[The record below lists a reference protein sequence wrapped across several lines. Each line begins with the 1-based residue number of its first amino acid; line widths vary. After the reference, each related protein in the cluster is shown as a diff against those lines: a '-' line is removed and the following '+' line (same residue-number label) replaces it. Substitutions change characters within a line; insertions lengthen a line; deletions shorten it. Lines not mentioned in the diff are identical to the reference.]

1 MGAVIHPSAS
11 DMTLRTRLALSLVII
26 AAVLV
31 VPLVVARFAMQS
43 LHREMREL
51 REGDFQAS
59 LLLGRLRDAVADVRA
74 REVALGVLASDT
86 ANTDLRT
93 SLTKARSLNDSLG
106 RFHLEASTTRIHEAL
121 ATITPASQREYEA
134 LASRNVDL
142 AERISRDTIGPALR
156 EAERA
161 IVPAEGSLRT
171 RTAERVAAADD
182 ALTDGERFALAALA
196 VALLLATAIALWL
209 TRSISK
215 PVWELEAGMRAVADG
230 ELGHALQY
238 DVSRRDEFGRLAV
251 SFQEMT
257 RQLAEL
263 DKLKAE
269 FVSIASHE
277 LKTPIN
283 VIQGYLQLISEGVYG
298 PVNEKQEPIIRTI
311 QAQSKTL
318 QRLAHQLLDVSRFEA
333 GGGRIEPRPVKL
345 PLMLDELER
354 TFHVLAV
361 QRQIDFQ
368 VIRKDGIPV
377 DVTWDWERINEVTG
391 NLLSNA
397 FKFTGAGGT
406 VHLTAGPSEN
416 GVCIQVQD
424 SGAGIAPDQ
433 LTHVFEKFYQ
443 ADNQKSASAKGTG
456 LGLAIAKE
464 IVEAHQGKIS
474 VQSTVGA
481 GTNFTLTL
489 PIAVVNRRRTGAI
502 QLLVPTEGA

>member
-1 MGAVIHPSAS
+1 
-11 DMTLRTRLALSLVII
+11 MTLRARLALSLVII

-59 LLLGRLRDAVADVRA
+59 LILGRLRDAIADVRA
-74 REVALGVLASDT
+74 REVALGVLTSDT
-86 ANTDLRT
+86 ANVYLRT
-93 SLTKARSLNDSLG
+93 ALTHATALNDSLG
-106 RFHLEASTTRIHEAL
+106 RFHLDGATTRIHDGL
-121 ATITPASQREYEA
+121 ATITPAAQREYEA
-134 LASRNVDL
+134 LATKNVDL
-142 AERISRDTIGPALR
+142 AERISRDTIANALR
-156 EAERA
+156 DAELAIGSAER
-161 IVPAEGSLRT
+161 ELRT
-171 RTAERVAAADD
+171 RTADRVAAADD

-196 VALLLATAIALWL
+196 VALLLAAAIALWL

-230 ELGHALQY
+230 ELSHALHY
-238 DVSRRDEFGRLAV
+238 NVARGDEFGRLAV

-257 RQLAEL
+257 RQLREL

-283 VIQGYLQLISEGVYG
+283 VVLGYLQLMTDGVYG
-298 PVNEKQEPIIRTI
+298 PVNEKQEPIINTI
-311 QAQSKTL
+311 QTQARTL

-333 GGGRIEPRPVKL
+333 GGGRIEPRPIKL

-361 QRQIDFQ
+361 QREVDFR
-368 VIRKDGIPV
+368 VIREPNLPV

-397 FKFTGAGGT
+397 FKFTPAGGT
-406 VHLTAGPSEN
+406 VHLTASPCAN
-416 GVCIQVQD
+416 GVCITVKD

-433 LTHVFEKFYQ
+433 LNHVFEKFYQ

-474 VQSTVGA
+474 VESTVGG
-481 GTNFTLTL
+481 GTTFTLEL
-489 PIAVVNRRRTGAI
+489 PVTVVNRRRTGGFRLI
-502 QLLVPTEGA
+502 VPTKA

>member
-1 MGAVIHPSAS
+1 
-11 DMTLRTRLALSLVII
+11 MTLRARLALSLVII

-51 REGDFQAS
+51 REGDFVAS
-59 LLLGRLRDAVADVRA
+59 LILGRLRDAIAEVRT
-74 REVALGVLASDT
+74 REFALGVVKSDT
-86 ANTDLRT
+86 ANADLRVAIAHAT
-93 SLTKARSLNDSLG
+93 ALNDSLG
-106 RFHLEASTTRIHEAL
+106 RFHLDGATTRIHDAF
-121 ATITPASQREYEA
+121 AIISPAAQREYDA
-134 LASRNVDL
+134 LASKNVDL
-142 AERISRDTIGPALR
+142 ADAISRDTIAPALR

-161 IVPAEGSLRT
+161 IRPAESALGT
-171 RTAERVAAADD
+171 RTAERVAAADV

-196 VALLLATAIALWL
+196 VALLLATAISLWL

-230 ELGHALQY
+230 ELGHTLSY
-238 DVSRRDEFGRLAV
+238 DVARGDEFGRLAV

-257 RQLAEL
+257 RQLTEL

-283 VIQGYLQLISEGVYG
+283 VIQGYLQLMAEGVYG
-298 PVNEKQEPIIRTI
+298 PVNEKQEPVIKTI

-333 GGGRIEPRPVKL
+333 GGGRIEPRPIKL
-345 PLMLDELER
+345 PQMLDELER

-361 QRQIDFQ
+361 QREVDFR
-368 VIRKDGIPV
+368 VIREPGLPV

-397 FKFTGAGGT
+397 FKFTPAGGT
-406 VHLTAGPSEN
+406 VHLTASPCEN
-416 GVCIQVQD
+416 GVCIQVKD

-433 LTHVFEKFYQ
+433 LKHVFEKFYQ

-464 IVEAHQGKIS
+464 IVEAHQGNIT
-474 VQSTVGA
+474 VESTVGS
-481 GTNFTLTL
+481 GTTFILTL
-489 PIAVVNRRRTGAI
+489 PVAVVNRRRTGGFRLI
-502 QLLVPTEGA
+502 VPAGV

>member
-1 MGAVIHPSAS
+1 
-11 DMTLRTRLALSLVII
+11 MTLRARLALSLVII

-31 VPLVVARFAMQS
+31 VPLVVAQFAMQS

-59 LLLGRLRDAVADVRA
+59 LILGRLRDAIADVRA
-74 REVALGVLASDT
+74 REVALGVLTSDEANVYLRAALTRAT
-86 ANTDLRT
+86 A
-93 SLTKARSLNDSLG
+93 LNDSLG
-106 RFHLEASTTRIHEAL
+106 RFHLDGATTRIHDGL
-121 ATITPASQREYEA
+121 ATITPAALREFEA
-134 LASRNVDL
+134 LSTKNVDL
-142 AERISRDTIGPALR
+142 AERISRDTIAPALR

-161 IVPAEGSLRT
+161 IGPAESALRT
-171 RTAERVAAADD
+171 RTADRVAAADD
-182 ALTDGERFALAALA
+182 ALTDGEHFALAALA
-196 VALLLATAIALWL
+196 VALLLATAISLWL

-230 ELGHALQY
+230 ELGHTLHY
-238 DVSRRDEFGRLAV
+238 DVARGDEFGRLAV

-257 RQLAEL
+257 RQLKEL

-283 VIQGYLQLISEGVYG
+283 VIQGYLQLMAEGVYG
-298 PVNEKQEPIIRTI
+298 PVNEKQEPVIQTI
-311 QAQSKTL
+311 QAQAKTM

-333 GGGRIEPRPVKL
+333 GGGRIEPRPIKL
-345 PLMLDELER
+345 PQMLDELER

-361 QRQIDFQ
+361 QREVDFR
-368 VIRKDGIPV
+368 VIHAPNLPV

-397 FKFTGAGGT
+397 FKFTPAGGT
-406 VHLTAGPSEN
+406 VHLTAAPSEN
-416 GVCIQVQD
+416 GVCIQVRD

-433 LTHVFEKFYQ
+433 LKHVFEKFYQ
-443 ADNQKSASAKGTG
+443 ANNQKSASAKGTG

-464 IVEAHQGKIS
+464 IMEAHQGKIS
-474 VQSTVGA
+474 VESTVGR
-481 GTNFTLTL
+481 GTTFTLIL
-489 PIAVVNRRRTGAI
+489 PISVVNRRRSSGFR
-502 QLLVPTEGA
+502 LVVPADA

>member
-1 MGAVIHPSAS
+1 
-11 DMTLRTRLALSLVII
+11 MTLRARLALSLVII

-59 LLLGRLRDAVADVRA
+59 LILGRLRDAIADVRA
-74 REVALGVLASDT
+74 REVALGVLTSDT
-86 ANTDLRT
+86 ANVYLRS
-93 SLTKARSLNDSLG
+93 SLTHATALNDSLR
-106 RFHLEASTTRIHEAL
+106 RFHLDAATTRIHDAL
-121 ATITPASQREYEA
+121 ANITPAAQREYEA
-134 LASRNVDL
+134 LATKHVDF
-142 AERISRDTIGPALR
+142 AEQISRSTIAPALR
-156 EAERA
+156 DAERA
-161 IVPAEGSLRT
+161 IPPAESELRT
-171 RTAERVAAADD
+171 RAADRVAAADD

-196 VALLLATAIALWL
+196 VALLLATAISLWL

-215 PVWELEAGMRAVADG
+215 PVLELEAGMQAVAEG
-230 ELGHALQY
+230 ELSHTLLYNA
-238 DVSRRDEFGRLAV
+238 SRGDEFGRLAV

-257 RQLAEL
+257 RQLTEL

-283 VIQGYLQLISEGVYG
+283 VIMGYLQLMAEGVYG
-298 PVNEKQEPIIRTI
+298 PVNEKQEPIIRTL
-311 QAQSKTL
+311 QAQAKTL

-333 GGGRIEPRPVKL
+333 GGGRIEPRPIKL

-361 QRQIDFQ
+361 QREVEFR
-368 VIRKDGIPV
+368 VIREPNVPI

-397 FKFTGAGGT
+397 FKFTPAGGF
-406 VHLTAGPSEN
+406 VHLTASPSEN

-424 SGAGIAPDQ
+424 SGAGIAADQ

-443 ADNQKSASAKGTG
+443 ANNQKSASAKGTG

-464 IVEAHQGKIS
+464 IVEAHQGKI
-474 VQSTVGA
+474 TVASSEGR
-481 GTNFTLTL
+481 GTTFTLQL
-489 PIAVVNRRRTGAI
+489 PIAVVNRRRTTGGFRLITPA
-502 QLLVPTEGA
+502 GK

>member
-1 MGAVIHPSAS
+1 
-11 DMTLRTRLALSLVII
+11 MTLRARLALSLVII

-31 VPLVVARFAMQS
+31 VPLVVARFAMQT

-59 LLLGRLRDAVADVRA
+59 LILGRLRDAIADVRA
-74 REVALGVLASDT
+74 REVALGVLTSDT
-86 ANTDLRT
+86 ANVYLR
-93 SLTKARSLNDSLG
+93 SALTHATALNDSLG
-106 RFHLEASTTRIHEAL
+106 RFQLDGATARIRSGL
-121 ATITPASQREYEA
+121 GTIAPAAQREYEA
-134 LASRNVDL
+134 LATKKVDL
-142 AERISRDTIGPALR
+142 AERISRDTIAPALR

-161 IVPAEGSLRT
+161 IGPAESELRT
-171 RTAERVAAADD
+171 RTAVRVASADE

-196 VALLLATAIALWL
+196 VALLLATAISLWL

-215 PVWELEAGMRAVADG
+215 PVLELESGMRAVADG
-230 ELGHALQY
+230 ELGHTLHY
-238 DVSRRDEFGRLAV
+238 DVARGDEFGRLAV

-257 RQLAEL
+257 RQLTEL

-283 VIQGYLQLISEGVYG
+283 VIQGYLQLMEEGVYG

-311 QAQSKTL
+311 QAQTKTL

-333 GGGRIEPRPVKL
+333 GGGRIEPRPIKL

-361 QRQIDFQ
+361 QRGVDFQ
-368 VIRKDGIPV
+368 VIREPNLPV

-397 FKFTGAGGT
+397 FKFTTAGGI
-406 VHLTAGPSEN
+406 VHLTASPSEN
-416 GVCIQVQD
+416 GVCIQVRD

-433 LTHVFEKFYQ
+433 LKRVFEKFYQ

-464 IVEAHQGKIS
+464 IVEAHQGKI
-474 VQSTVGA
+474 TVESSLGR
-481 GTNFTLTL
+481 GTTFTLEL
-489 PIAVVNRRRTGAI
+489 PIAVVNRRRTGGFRIVTSKDA
-502 QLLVPTEGA
+502 

>member
-1 MGAVIHPSAS
+1 
-11 DMTLRTRLALSLVII
+11 MTLRTRLALSLVII

-59 LLLGRLRDAVADVRA
+59 LILGRLRDGIADVRA
-74 REVALGVLASDT
+74 REVALGVLTSDT
-86 ANTDLRT
+86 ANVYLRSALSHAT
-93 SLTKARSLNDSLG
+93 ALNDSLG
-106 RFHLEASTTRIHEAL
+106 RFHLDGATTRIHDGL
-121 ATITPASQREYEA
+121 ATIAPAAQREYEA
-134 LASRNVDL
+134 LASKSVDL
-142 AERISRDTIGPALR
+142 AERISRDTIAPALR
-156 EAERA
+156 DAELAIGSAER
-161 IVPAEGSLRT
+161 ELRT
-171 RTAERVAAADD
+171 RTADRVAAADD

-209 TRSISK
+209 TRFISR
-215 PVWELEAGMRAVADG
+215 PVRELEAGMRAVADG
-230 ELGHALQY
+230 ELSHTLQY
-238 DVSRRDEFGRLAV
+238 NAARGDEFGRLAV

-257 RQLAEL
+257 RQLKEL

-283 VIQGYLQLISEGVYG
+283 VILGYLQLMTDGVYG
-298 PVNEKQEPIIRTI
+298 PVTEKQEPIINTI
-311 QAQSKTL
+311 QAQARTL

-333 GGGRIEPRPVKL
+333 GGGRIEPRPIKL

-361 QRQIDFQ
+361 QREVDFR
-368 VIRKDGIPV
+368 VIRESRLPV

-397 FKFTGAGGT
+397 FKFTPAGGT
-406 VHLTAGPSEN
+406 VHLTASPCEN
-416 GVCIQVQD
+416 GVCITVKD

-433 LTHVFEKFYQ
+433 LNHVFEKFYQ

-474 VQSTVGA
+474 VESTVGG
-481 GTNFTLTL
+481 GTTFTLEL
-489 PIAVVNRRRTGAI
+489 PVTVVNRRRTGGFRLIVA
-502 QLLVPTEGA
+502 TNG